1 MNRRVWAW
9 TSVLFCNEFLRSALY
24 YVWVPLVLSH
34 RFHMPIWWIGF
45 CTSCQFMADAVTKFF
60 YGIAASRGY
69 SRWMVS
75 LGTAVSGVSV
85 VVLLF
90 THDPLSL
97 LIFSVL
103 FGCGAASVWP
113 AALSHYARHTEK
125 GKAESLAKA
134 FVPWMSGTGVGM
146 FLPNVL
152 LHFRHSMYF
161 VLTIMAAITFLC
173 TLVIRPTGGSGA
185 PSLKR
190 ELILLRVLSRKLRPF
205 LLPMLLQTMV
215 IGTITPFLALFG
227 VRSLH
232 LYPREYALLLLAI
245 GALTILLMI
254 PLGNLSDRMGQL
266 PMLTIAFFVSALSIA
281 LLAFSR
287 SWQQALIPAAIFG
300 AGFGAV
306 FPTWNALF
314 IDAVPHWL
322 HSRAI
327 GLFTAIEDSGTVLGP
342 LIGALSWQY
351 IGYSGPFL
359 MAGLVMLF
367 LSAYF
372 FVWWKQWAAAS

>member
-1 MNRRVWAW
+1 MSRHVWAW
-9 TSVLFCNEFLRSALY
+9 STVLFSNEFLRAALY
-24 YVWVPLVLSH
+24 YVWIPLVFSH
-34 RFHMPIWWIGF
+34 RGHMPIWWIGF
-45 CTSCQFMADAVTKFF
+45 CTSCQFLADAATKFF

-69 SRWMVS
+69 SPWILRI
-75 LGTAVSGVSV
+75 GTAVSGASV
-85 VVLLF
+85 VALLF
-90 THDPLSL
+90 SRDPVSL
-97 LIFSVL
+97 LVFSVL

-113 AALSHYARHTEK
+113 AALSYYAQPSKT

-161 VLTIMAAITFLC
+161 VLTIMAAMAFLS
-173 TLVIRPTGGSGA
+173 TLVIRPSGGNGS
-185 PSLKR
+185 PSLSR
-190 ELILLRVLSRKLRPF
+190 EVILLRVLARKLKPF

-232 LYPREYALLLLAI
+232 LHPREYALLLLAI
-245 GALTILLMI
+245 GAVTVLLMI
-254 PLGNLSDRMGQL
+254 PLGQISDRMGQL
-266 PMLTIAFFVSALSIA
+266 PMLTIAFFVSAVSIS
-281 LLAFSR
+281 LLAFSH
-287 SWQQALIPAAIFG
+287 SWVQALIPAAIFG

-342 LIGALSWQY
+342 LLGALSWQY
-351 IGYSGPFL
+351 IGYAGPFL
-359 MAGLVMLF
+359 MAGMVMLF

-372 FVWWKQWAAAS
+372 FVWWRKAAQ